1 MGQAADRVESL
12 HQDLEGHVLV
22 LVGGQTALTDLS
34 KQLCNRG
41 VTGQINAQHQVV
53 DEESDELIQRGVPAP
68 GDREPHG
75 HIGCTADTGQQHR
88 KSRLHHHETGRTV
101 LAGRRPHLLLQL
113 GRPLHFNGGAT
124 LIGNRRIRP
133 VRGQCHSLGKPGEC
147 AFPIGQLCRDRAV
160 TVAEVAEL
168 RPLPKG
174 VIDILHR
181 QGRPVGSMAAAPAG
195 VRDAQIMHQG
205 GQGPSVGSNM
215 MYHRNQHVFF
225 LGDAENPCIQGYFD
239 SQIEAATD
247 YRGNGLVQLAALPA
261 RGVDD
266 FPPEIDRA
274 VRQHD
279 LARVPAGCIETR
291 TQAFVATD
299 QVRQRSAQGG
309 GVESAIEPQ
318 THWHV
323 VNR

>member
-1 MGQAADRVESL
+1 
-12 HQDLEGHVLV
+12 
-22 LVGGQTALTDLS
+22 
-34 KQLCNRG
+34 
-41 VTGQINAQHQVV
+41 
-53 DEESDELIQRGVPAP
+53 
-68 GDREPHG
+68 
-75 HIGCTADTGQQHR
+75 
-88 KSRLHHHETGRTV
+88 
-101 LAGRRPHLLLQL
+101 
-113 GRPLHFNGGAT
+113 
-124 LIGNRRIRP
+124 
-133 VRGQCHSLGKPGEC
+133 
-147 AFPIGQLCRDRAV
+147 
-160 TVAEVAEL
+160 
-168 RPLPKG
+168 
-174 VIDILHR
+174 
-181 QGRPVGSMAAAPAG
+181 
-195 VRDAQIMHQG
+195 
-205 GQGPSVGSNM
+205 M